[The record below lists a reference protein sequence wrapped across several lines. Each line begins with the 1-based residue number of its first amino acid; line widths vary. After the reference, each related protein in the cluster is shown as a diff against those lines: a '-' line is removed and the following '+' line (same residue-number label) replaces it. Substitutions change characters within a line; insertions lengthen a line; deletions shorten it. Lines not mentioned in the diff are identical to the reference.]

1 MVHSVLYSPLSC
13 VACNDAEASSH
24 SRSRPEAQ
32 QPAKPATDLAPRAAR
47 AFLRATS
54 CKPAHQLHTSLRHVP
69 HLVPS
74 TRHPSHR
81 TGRTTCILHPPHA
94 QLHAHKHAIGPTSP
108 TASRSCNLKWPR
120 DRRTSAIW
128 AAARFAA
135 ARTTSRQRCGTP
147 RTAAASPWTASPR
160 RQRSWRTGG
169 GGWGRGGRKRSTHER
184 GLLP

>member
-1 MVHSVLYSPLSC
+1 MTQRPPPILAVDRKHSNLLNLQRTSRRALPAHSC
-13 VACNDAEASSH
+13 AQPHASLPISCTPHCGMYLISFHQQDTPPTAPDA
-24 SRSRPEAQ
+24 
-32 QPAKPATDLAPRAAR
+32 
-47 AFLRATS
+47 LRA
-54 CKPAHQLHTSLRHVP
+54 
-69 HLVPS
+69 
-74 TRHPSHR
+74 
-81 TGRTTCILHPPHA
+81 CILHPPHA